1 MSKNSYKA
9 NVNQYANRE
18 EEIRKAKGNPNK
30 NIHKKKG
37 NSNYGGYTAG
47 NYMADKLAQKMKDKE
62 QVKLPTWQKVTLAVL
77 FVVLIV
83 LLVLRM
89 TVWKENILMSYV
101 TTILLGAA
109 CGVLFYVR
117 RFNHKQREK
126 AGYKAVQVLLA
137 VIAALYIGMGAMG
150 LVAYFG

>member
-1 MSKNSYKA
+1 MAKNSYKA
-9 NVNQYANRE
+9 SVNQYANKE

-47 NYMADKLAQKMKDKE
+47 NYMADKLAQKVRE
-62 QVKLPTWQKVTLAVL
+62 QEKVQLPTWQKVTLAVL
-77 FVVLIV
+77 FIVLIV
-83 LLVLRM
+83 LLVLRL
-89 TVWKENILMSYV
+89 TIWKDNIFMSYV
-101 TTILLGAA
+101 TTILLGVA

-117 RFNHKQREK
+117 RFNHKQRDK
-126 AGYKAVQVLLA
+126 SGYKIIQALLA
-137 VIAALYIGMGAMG
+137 IIAVLYIGMGAMG